1 MADLKL
7 EVLFNAVD
15 KLSGPI
21 KTIVGGSK
29 TLSDTFKKTSSEL
42 KVLEAQQRKISGFR
56 QLKEQSEKT
65 TQAIEQNKDDQG
77 LRIYD
82 LHFDQN
88 IKVIL

>member
-29 TLSDTFKKTSSEL
+29 TLSDAFKKTSSEL
-42 KVLEAQQRKISGFR
+42 KTLEAQQRKISGFR
-56 QLKEQSEKT
+56 QLKEQSEK
-65 TQAIEQNKDDQG
+65 QHRPSNK
-77 LRIYD
+77 
-82 LHFDQN
+82 
-88 IKVIL
+88 IKKRLNSSKQQ

>member
-29 TLSDTFKKTSSEL
+29 TLSDAFK
-42 KVLEAQQRKISGFR
+42 R
-56 QLKEQSEKT
+56 
-65 TQAIEQNKDDQG
+65 
-77 LRIYD
+77 
-82 LHFDQN
+82 LHLN
-88 IKVIL
+88 

>member
-29 TLSDTFKKTSSEL
+29 TLSDAFKKTSSE
-42 KVLEAQQRKISGFR
+42 
-56 QLKEQSEKT
+56 KT
-65 TQAIEQNKDDQG
+65 T
-77 LRIYD
+77 
-82 LHFDQN
+82 
-88 IKVIL
+88 